1 MPPPII
7 LAFAL
12 LTAVTTM
19 IGGVLALRLEKRLP
33 LALGFSAGAV
43 IGVAFFDLLPE
54 AFALVPGDTRLTVG
68 AAALGFFLYA
78 VIDRFAGHDH
88 NCHDDPHR
96 GVIGAASFSVHSLL
110 DGLAMGLAFQVDRQV
125 GLVVA
130 AAVLA
135 HDFADGLNTVNV
147 VTRHGASRAAAL
159 RWLAADAAAPVLGV
173 GLSFLIA
180 PSPAT
185 MSLVLAGFGGFFL
198 YIGAC
203 DLLPA
208 SQRAKAGL
216 STLAATFAGAAF
228 LYCATRLAG

>member
-1 MPPPII
+1 MSPLFI
-7 LAFAL
+7 LALAL
-12 LTAVTTM
+12 ATALVTMT
-19 IGGVLALRLEKRLP
+19 GGALALRLKEHLP

-43 IGVAFFDLLPE
+43 IGVAGFDLLPE
-54 AFALVPGDTRLTVG
+54 AFALRSGDTSLTVG

-96 GVIGAASFSVHSLL
+96 GVIGAASFSAHSLM

-147 VTRHGASRAAAL
+147 VMRHGASRAAAL
-159 RWLAADAAAPVLGV
+159 RWLAVDAAAPVLGV
-173 GLSFLIA
+173 GLSFLLS

-208 SQRAKAGL
+208 SQRARPGL
-216 STLAATFAGAAF
+216 GTLAATFAGAAF
-228 LYCATRLAG
+228 LYLATRLA

>member
-1 MPPPII
+1 MSSLPV
-7 LAFAL
+7 LALAL
-12 LTAVTTM
+12 ATALVTMT
-19 IGGVLALRLEKRLP
+19 GGFLALRLKQQLP

-54 AFALVPGDTRLTVG
+54 AFRLGQGNNGPMVG

-96 GVIGAASFSVHSLL
+96 GVIGAASFSLHSVL
-110 DGLAMGLAFQVDRQV
+110 DGLAMGLAFQVSHQV

-159 RWLAADAAAPVLGV
+159 RWLAADAAAPVLGA
-173 GLSFLIA
+173 GLSFLFTPTA
-180 PSPAT
+180 DV

-208 SQRAKAGL
+208 SQRAKPGL
-216 STLAATFAGAAF
+216 ATLTASGAGAAF
-228 LYCATRLAG
+228 LYFATRLAA

>member
-1 MPPPII
+1 M
-7 LAFAL
+7 
-12 LTAVTTM
+12 T
-19 IGGVLALRLEKRLP
+19 GGFLALRLKQQLP

-54 AFALVPGDTRLTVG
+54 AFALGRGDTSMLVG

-78 VIDRFAGHDH
+78 VIDRFAGHEH
-88 NCHDDPHR
+88 NCHDTPHR
-96 GVIGAASFSVHSLL
+96 GVIGAASFSAHSLL
-110 DGLAMGLAFQVDRQV
+110 DGLAVGLAFQVDRQV
-125 GLVVA
+125 GLVVT

-147 VTRHGASRAAAL
+147 VTRHGASRTAAL
-159 RWLAADAAAPVLGV
+159 RWLAVDAAAPVVGV
-173 GLSFLIA
+173 ALSFAFTLSA
-180 PSPAT
+180 AT

-208 SQRAKAGL
+208 SQRARPGL
-216 STLAATFAGAAF
+216 VTLGATFAGAAF
-228 LYCATRLAG
+228 LFTATRLVS

>member
-1 MPPPII
+1 MPPLLIM
-7 LAFAL
+7 LLAL
-12 LTAVTTM
+12 LTALVTMT
-19 IGGVLALRLEKRLP
+19 GGVLALRLKQQLP

-43 IGVAFFDLLPE
+43 VGVAFFDLLPE
-54 AFALVPGDTRLTVG
+54 AFALGAGDTRALVG

-78 VIDRFAGHDH
+78 VIDRYAGHDH

-96 GVIGAASFSVHSLL
+96 GIAGAASFSAHSLI

-159 RWLAADAAAPVLGV
+159 RWLAVDAAAPVVGA
-173 GLSFLIA
+173 GLSFLFTPTA
-180 PSPAT
+180 AV

-208 SQRAKAGL
+208 SQRARPGL
-216 STLAATFAGAAF
+216 GTLAATFAGAAF
-228 LYCATRLAG
+228 LYFATRLA

>member
-1 MPPPII
+1 MPSLLI
-7 LAFAL
+7 LALAL
-12 LTAVTTM
+12 ATALVTMT
-19 IGGVLALRLEKRLP
+19 GGVLALRLKQHLP

-54 AFALVPGDTRLTVG
+54 AFALRAGDTSLTVG

-96 GVIGAASFSVHSLL
+96 GVVGAASFSAHSLM

-147 VTRHGASRAAAL
+147 VMRHGASRVSAL
-159 RWLAADAAAPVLGV
+159 RWLAVDAAAPVLGAA
-173 GLSFLIA
+173 LSFLLT

-208 SQRAKAGL
+208 SQRARPGL
-216 STLAATFAGAAF
+216 GTLAATFAGAAF
-228 LYCATRLAG
+228 LYVATRLA